1 MVYSHQKLIS
11 RLCSKSLLKYIKPNC
26 FNKMEDI
33 GVFRKPLE
41 FGLYNQYLP
50 WIIENVAEILSQKE
64 DREEEFQKVLVQ
76 MQNEIRDSHLNSL
89 KRRVQ
94 MKEDKRLDIIRKQ
107 IEKEENKRKRKEEKI
122 RQAELKRIQDIKD
135 KIQAKIFTKNELRQ
149 QLNAL
154 IISDIDNFERQSL
167 FGK

>member
-1 MVYSHQKLIS
+1 M
-11 RLCSKSLLKYIKPNC
+11 
-26 FNKMEDI
+26 
-33 GVFRKPLE
+33 FRKPLE

>member
-1 MVYSHQKLIS
+1 
-11 RLCSKSLLKYIKPNC
+11 
-26 FNKMEDI
+26 MEDI

>member
-1 MVYSHQKLIS
+1 
-11 RLCSKSLLKYIKPNC
+11 
-26 FNKMEDI
+26 
-33 GVFRKPLE
+33 
-41 FGLYNQYLP
+41 
-50 WIIENVAEILSQKE
+50 
-64 DREEEFQKVLVQ
+64 